1 MPYDGR
7 TSTKRRQYLR
17 AVAGVGIA
25 GGLAGC
31 TGDQD
36 GSAGTTTTEGGDG
49 NGGGGGGSGSIPVGN
64 LSPFSGGLGWIGPQ
78 SKKAIQ
84 VALDEINEA
93 KVLGRTIEINQQDSE
108 TKPQP
113 AISAFQTLDSQGVK
127 AVVGPSS
134 TVMPSLVQ
142 PANDAK
148 LGIVSPMTGTIQL
161 DDTGGE
167 WIWRTVPSDS
177 VAGRAQAR
185 YSYSDKNYR
194 KMALAYKNDKGS
206 KSFSASVGN
215 YFKNLGGDVVTE
227 VALDPKADS
236 YRSEIQKLMDSG
248 AGVVSMTA
256 ATEVTSLFIK
266 NYTELGAEF
275 DMFLSNDVITQSFID
290 KMGAKTVKGMLGQ
303 APASG
308 PASDAFATKYEEKH
322 GDSPGVFANS
332 AYDAINLI
340 ALAFQKEGSA
350 SRAAVKNHL
359 HDLGNAPGKK
369 VSTFPEGKKALNNG
383 NKIDYVGAANPQNFD
398 ETGDP
403 LGPFSVLRVKN
414 GEWSDVKTYSAAQ
427 LSE

>member
-7 TSTKRRQYLR
+7 TSTRRRQYLR
-17 AVAGVGIA
+17 AVAGVGLA

-31 TGDQD
+31 TGNQGDS
-36 GSAGTTTTEGGDG
+36 GGTTTDGGD
-49 NGGGGGGSGSIPVGN
+49 GGGGSGPIPVGN

-78 SKKAIQ
+78 AKKAIK
-84 VALDEINEA
+84 VALDEINGE
-93 KVLGRTIEINQQDSE
+93 KVLGRTIQIQRQDSE
-108 TKPQP
+108 TKPQA
-113 AISAFQTLDSQGVK
+113 AISGFQTLDSKGVK

-142 PANDAK
+142 PAKDAK

-185 YSYSDKNYR
+185 YSYSDKDYR

-215 YFKNLGGDVVTE
+215 YFETLGGDVVTE
-227 VALDPKADS
+227 VALAPKADS

-275 DMFLSNDVITQSFID
+275 DMFLSNDVITQSFVD
-290 KMGAKTVKGMLGQ
+290 KVGAQTMKGMLGQ

-308 PASDAFATKYEEKH
+308 PASDAFAGKYEERH
-322 GDSPGVFANS
+322 GESPGIFANS

-350 SRAAVKNHL
+350 SRAAIKNHL
-359 HDLGNAPGKK
+359 HDLGNPPGKK
-369 VSTFPEGKKALNNG
+369 VKTFPEGKKALENG
-383 NKIDYVGAANPQNFD
+383 EKVDYVGAANPQNFD

-403 LGPFSVLRVKN
+403 LGPFSVMRVQN
-414 GEWSDVKTYSAAQ
+414 GEWSEVKTYSADR